1 MEGLCMMLRRLAYPC
16 RYSDMISRFAKPVPV
31 LSVITT
37 AVIDHVYEE
46 HHHIICDWN
55 RVLLE
60 PRKLEQYAMA
70 VSQKGLPWTTAL
82 DL

>member
-1 MEGLCMMLRRLAYPC
+1 
-16 RYSDMISRFAKPVPV
+16 MISRFAKPVPV
-31 LSVITT
+31 LSMITT

-46 HHHIICDWN
+46 HQHRICDWN

-70 VSQKGLPWTTAL
+70 VSQKGVPWTTAL